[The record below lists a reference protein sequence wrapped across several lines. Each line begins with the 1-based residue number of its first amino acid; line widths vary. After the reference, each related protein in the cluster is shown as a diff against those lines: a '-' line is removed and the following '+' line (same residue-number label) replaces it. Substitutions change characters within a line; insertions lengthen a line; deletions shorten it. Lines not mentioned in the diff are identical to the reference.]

1 MRNTQNPILNLPS
14 AALVLCPAI
23 VMASLCLLPAC
34 GCKSEPA
41 SAMEDDHDHDH
52 DHDHAGHHAPAHKP
66 KDLPEA
72 VKRLRELNDKVE
84 LMVGRGKRQSLVED
98 RTLPIALDIATWL
111 PEIAADSDLPE
122 PLWNTV
128 NRQSEI
134 IVAHYRQVIDS
145 AEDTP
150 GGPLRSAE
158 AANDQPITELEKIL
172 AGADPGWFRRG
183 LVR

>member
-1 MRNTQNPILNLPS
+1 MRNTKNPILNLPS
-14 AALVLCPAI
+14 AALVLCQAV
-23 VMASLCLLPAC
+23 VMTSLCLLPAC
-34 GCKSEPA
+34 GCKSESA

-52 DHDHAGHHAPAHKP
+52 DDDHAGHHAPAHKP

-72 VKRLRELNDKVE
+72 VKRLRELNEKVE

-98 RTLPIALDIATWL
+98 KTLPIALDIATWL

-128 NRQSEI
+128 NSQSEI
-134 IVAHYRQVIDS
+134 IVANYRKVVDS

-150 GGPLRSAE
+150 SGPLTSAV
-158 AANDQPITELEKIL
+158 AANNQPIAELEKLL
-172 AGADPGWFRRG
+172 AEADPRWFRRG
-183 LVR
+183 LVP

>member
-1 MRNTQNPILNLPS
+1 MRNTQNPSSNLPS
-14 AALVLCPAI
+14 AALLFCRAV
-23 VMASLCLLPAC
+23 VMTSVCLLPAS

-41 SAMEDDHDHDH
+41 TATADDHDD
-52 DHDHAGHHAPAHKP
+52 DHAGHHAPAHKP

-84 LMVGRGKRQSLVED
+84 LMVVRGKRQSLVED

-122 PLWNTV
+122 RLWNTV

-134 IVAHYRQVIDS
+134 IVANYRKVVDS
-145 AEDTP
+145 AEATSS
-150 GGPLRSAE
+150 GPTTSAV
-158 AANDQPITELEKIL
+158 AGNDQPITELEKVL
-172 AGADPGWFRRG
+172 SEADPRWFSRG
-183 LVR
+183 LAR